1 MKEMRALI
9 AKPFPFFPPAN
20 PAGYDLSEQHPQLD
34 SEAQQESSF
43 IMDAPRPRIR
53 RHGGVTRGFYGNT
66 HLAVG
71 T

>member
-1 MKEMRALI
+1 
-9 AKPFPFFPPAN
+9 
-20 PAGYDLSEQHPQLD
+20 LSEQHPQLD